1 MRDNASLQITPSGD
15 REILISREFAA
26 PRRLVF
32 EAMTRPEL
40 LKRWLWGPDGWEMT
54 VCESDAKSGGKFV
67 HVWRHADGNEM
78 KMSGVYR
85 EVVPHEK
92 IVRTESFEFGCNA
105 QEGEQLASMILTEDG
120 ERTKLRLTVHYPS
133 REARDATIASGME
146 RGLAASYGRL
156 HELLTEPAGQLSR

>member
-1 MRDNASLQITPSGD
+1 MHDNGSLKITTSGD
-15 REILISREFAA
+15 REILISRDFDA

-32 EAMTRPEL
+32 QAMTTPEL

-54 VCESDAKSGGKFV
+54 VCESDAKPGGQFV
-67 HVWRHADGNEM
+67 HVWRHAAGNEM

-85 EVVPHEK
+85 EVSPER

-105 QEGEQLASMILTEDG
+105 QEGEQLASMVLTEDG
-120 ERTKLRLTVHYPS
+120 DRTKLRLTVLYPS

-156 HELLTEPAGQLSR
+156 DELLAAPVGQGSR